1 MQAKRFFILLLII
14 FYFAGH
20 VIWAQPGATPRALPD
35 YSTAVK
41 TGLGFNAGSTFH
53 KEKGMGHAFAFTK
66 NAVFSI
72 SFGKP
77 LGFIISSRLLWQD
90 PSNYTELWYRY
101 RGFFG
106 LSLAGGLESSIG
118 PFDLSLSAGG
128 ILARYNLSYSYLWFP
143 FLEAGLA
150 LPIFEFGEGLSLNG
164 SIALPV
170 YLRKDVASFAASLGL
185 KLEYKSKAW
194 RQP

>member
-20 VIWAQPGATPRALPD
+20 AVWAQPD
-35 YSTAVK
+35 YSIAVK
-41 TGLGFNAGSTFH
+41 TGLGFNAGSTFL
-53 KEKGMGHAFAFTK
+53 KENGMGHAFAFTK
-66 NAVFSI
+66 IAVFSMT
-72 SFGKP
+72 FGKP
-77 LGFIISSRLLWQD
+77 QGFIISSKLLWQD

-106 LSLAGGLESSIG
+106 ISLAGGLESSIG

-128 ILARYNLSYSYLWFP
+128 ILARYNLSYSYFWFP

-150 LPIFEFGEGLSLNG
+150 LPIFEFGEGLSLSG
-164 SIALPV
+164 SLALPV